1 MTAPFTLASLIVG
14 PVQFDEPRWLI
25 LVPILWVIILWIGR
39 SSLSGLGT
47 ITRRVALVIR
57 LLVIALFVAAMA
69 EPQIRDISKDV
80 AVTFVVDTSKSI
92 PPPLQTYAD
101 ERVAAIAAAN
111 MKEDDRLGVVT
122 VAVDAFVQS
131 LPSKRNKQVEK
142 NNIGATEGT
151 DLAGG
156 LRLALAVKQPDAA
169 YRVVLI
175 SDGNETVGSIL
186 RVAEAA
192 KAAGIPV
199 DVLPLTY
206 SNTREVIVEDLV
218 GPASARMGENL
229 TLKVRVTATAP
240 TTGRIAVTDN
250 GEQLDLDPD
259 GPALGAPVS
268 LEAGTRWLAVPVTVG
283 RAGPHEFVATFEPD
297 KDASGRVEDTILENN
312 RAAAVTFV
320 GGEGRV
326 LVYSENPEDVAA
338 LEAALTK
345 AKIATEIKAPEAGP
359 QSLVELSGYDAVVL
373 CNVPAYSFSE
383 AQMEQMRQYVHD
395 GGGGLL
401 MIGGPSS
408 LGAGGWIGSPIED
421 ALPVK
426 LDPPQKKQM
435 PRGALVCVMHSVEMG
450 NGMYWGKQTAAAAV
464 EGLSRLDLAGI
475 VESPGWNSRSSTSA
489 DYSWVFPLAEVG
501 DKIAIKQAI
510 NNMQYGDMPSFD
522 GPLSAA
528 LKSLQGVDAGLK
540 HVVMISDG
548 DPSLNPNLLAQF
560 KKAKITIST
569 VAFFSHN
576 AVDAQRMKYIADQT
590 DGKFWDIKPG
600 QEAEVPKIFFKEA
613 QTVRRPLI
621 WEGDPFQPAVTGA
634 VAEPMRGITAVPP
647 ITGYVVAAEREG
659 LSMVTL
665 RGKENDPIA
674 ALWQYGLGRSIV
686 FASDASTKWANAWT
700 SWGQFQ
706 AFWEQH
712 LRWAMRPSGSAN
724 AKVTTETQGDQTHV
738 IVELTDSIGERLN
751 FAAMSARVARPDGAG
766 EELQLK
772 QVGPGRYE
780 GYFKSDAPGS
790 YMVSAKYSVPR
801 PGAQALE
808 GTIQASVSHPFAD
821 EFRALKDNAPLL
833 EQVAAMTGG
842 QELTDDPAT
851 SNPWRREGLNMPVA
865 TRPIWLAVAL
875 AAIGLFLTDV
885 AVRRVRIDIPAMT
898 RAVGRTFK
906 KSKAGASVRADS
918 LRAVREQ
925 ARQKMDGA
933 RAESAA
939 TDQPAAM
946 TPAASSAKFEAT
958 AEQAA
963 QKTGPVAL
971 GGEAEAPGTKPKPAE
986 AKPKAAEEEG
996 MSRLRQA
1003 KKRAKDEFG
1012 DEPDETGRG

>member
-1 MTAPFTLASLIVG
+1 MTLASLTLG
-14 PVQFDEPRWLI
+14 PVQFDAPRWLI
-25 LVPILWVIILWIGR
+25 LIPVLWAVVLWIGR

-47 ITRRVALVIR
+47 LTRRVALAIR
-57 LLVIALFVAAMA
+57 LLVIALFAGAMA
-69 EPQIRDISKDV
+69 EPQIRDIAKDV

-92 PPPLQTYAD
+92 PPPLQSYAD
-101 ERVAAIAAAN
+101 ERVAALAAAN
-111 MKEDDRLGVVT
+111 MKDDDRLGVVT

-218 GPASARMGENL
+218 GPATARMGENL
-229 TLKVRVTATAP
+229 TIKVRVTATAP
-240 TTGRIAVTDN
+240 TSGRIAITDN

-259 GPALGAPVS
+259 SPSLGAPVT
-268 LEAGTRWLAVPVTVG
+268 LDAGTRWLAVPVTVG
-283 RAGPHEFVATFEPD
+283 KAGPHEFVATFEPD
-297 KDASGRVEDTILENN
+297 KDASGKVQDTVLENN

-326 LVYSENPEDVAA
+326 LVYAETPADVEA
-338 LEAALTK
+338 LEAALTR
-345 AKIATEIKAPEAGP
+345 AKIATEIKTPEAGP
-359 QSLVELSGYDAVVL
+359 QSLVELSGYDAVIL

-395 GGGGLL
+395 GGGGLV
-401 MIGGPSS
+401 MIGGESS

-435 PRGALVCVMHSVEMG
+435 PRGALVAVMHSVEMG
-450 NGMYWGKQTAAAAV
+450 NGMYWGKKTAEAAV

-475 VESPGWNSRSSTSA
+475 VEFGGWGGNGGNSDAT
-489 DYSWVFPLAEVG
+489 WVWPLSEVG
-501 DKIAIKQAI
+501 DKVAIKQAI
-510 NNMQYGDMPSFD
+510 NNMQFGDMPSFD
-522 GPLSAA
+522 GPLTAA
-528 LKSLQGVDAGLK
+528 LRALQGADAGLK
-540 HVVMISDG
+540 HVIMISDG
-548 DPSLNPNLLAQF
+548 DPSLNPNILAQF
-560 KKAKITIST
+560 KKSKITIST
-569 VAFFSHN
+569 VAFFAHS
-576 AVDAQRMKYIADQT
+576 AADAQRMKYIADQT
-590 DGKFWDIKPG
+590 NGKFWDIKPG
-600 QEAEVPKIFFKEA
+600 QEAQVPKIFFKEA

-634 VAEPMRGITAVPP
+634 VAEPMRGISAVPP
-647 ITGYVVAAEREG
+647 IRGYVVAAEREG

-665 RGKENDPIA
+665 RGKEADPIA
-674 ALWQYGLGRSIV
+674 ALWQYGLGRTFV
-686 FASDASTKWANAWT
+686 FASDASTKWAGAWT

-724 AKVTTETQGDQTHV
+724 AKVITETSGDQTHV
-738 IVELTDSIGERLN
+738 VIELTDPSGERLN
-751 FAAMSARVARPDGAG
+751 FAAMSARVARPDGRG
-766 EELQLK
+766 DELALK

-780 GYFKSDAPGS
+780 GYYKSDVPGS
-790 YMVSAKYSVPR
+790 FMDSAKYSVPR
-801 PGAQALE
+801 PGAQPLE
-808 GTIQASVSHPFAD
+808 GTVQASVSHPFAD

-833 EQVAAMTGG
+833 QQVAAMTGG
-842 QELTDDPAT
+842 EELTDDPAAA
-851 SNPWRREGLNMPVA
+851 NPWRREGLNMPVA
-865 TRPIWLAVAL
+865 TRPIWLALAL
-875 AAIGLFLTDV
+875 AAIGLFLADV
-885 AVRRVRIDIPAMT
+885 AVRRVRIDIPAMAA
-898 RAVGRTFK
+898 AVGRTFHR
-906 KSKAGASVRADS
+906 SKAGATVQAAN
-918 LRAVREQ
+918 LRQAREQ
-925 ARQKMDGA
+925 ARQRMDGA
-933 RAESAA
+933 PAPQGASE
-939 TDQPAAM
+939 PAAG
-946 TPAASSAKFEAT
+946 AGSSDAGAKFEAT
-958 AEQAA
+958 PEQAR
-963 QKTGPVAL
+963 QKAGPIAL
-971 GGEAEAPGTKPKPAE
+971 GGEAESGAARPKAPEAGPKPAE
-986 AKPKAAEEEG
+986 DEG
-996 MSRLRQA
+996 MSRLRKA
-1003 KKRAKDEFG
+1003 KLRAKDEF
-1012 DEPDETGRG
+1012 DDQSEKT